1 MNAMRIALIG
11 LGDVGRAYLE
21 ALQSDR
27 QFEVAAVSDTSDER
41 LRGLADSLDAKIYP
55 DCRSLVVAQ
64 TRDPVDALFVAL
76 PPHQALDLLPPAAER
91 GLSLFCHAPMGRSVE
106 ELRHVRD
113 IFSGMSRPAVLSERW
128 SAGLDTGAPADWCD
142 LIGRLFSMCATV
154 ASTSTGVQWRGHRDR
169 AGGGALL
176 YDGYEALHA
185 MVSVAGLPE
194 AVSAECS
201 LTARPGIPATR
212 DTEDAAALT
221 LRFARDIVGSL
232 AVCRNQVDAAWT
244 ISLSGCD
251 GSAAVSPDGMVIRR
265 LDAEEPLSLSRFGG
279 DGLAADVARFGERCR
294 RHCDDTSFKTDLT
307 PHMHTLATIEAAYL
321 SARTGTPEAP
331 KQFVQTYS

>member
-1 MNAMRIALIG
+1 MTAMRIALIG

-27 QFEVAAVSDTSDER
+27 QFTVAAVSDTSDER
-41 LRGLADSLDAKIYP
+41 LRGLADSLDAEVFP

-76 PPHQALDLLPPAAER
+76 PTHQALDLLPLAAER
-91 GLSLFCHAPMGRSVE
+91 GLALFCHAPMGRSVE
-106 ELRHVRD
+106 ELRRVRD
-113 IFSGMSRPAVLSERW
+113 VFSGMSRPAVLSERW
-128 SAGLDTGAPADWCD
+128 SAGLDTSAPGEWSDS
-142 LIGRLFSMCATV
+142 IGRLFSISATV
-154 ASTSTGVQWRGHRDR
+154 ASTSTGAQWRGDRER

-194 AVSAECS
+194 TVSAECT
-201 LTARPGIPATR
+201 LTARPGLPATH

-221 LRFARDIVGSL
+221 LRFARDVVGSL
-232 AVCRNQVDAAWT
+232 AVCRNRPEEAWT
-244 ISLSGCD
+244 ITLAGCD
-251 GSAAVSPDGMVIRR
+251 GSAEVSPSGMGIRR
-265 LDAEEPLSLSRFGG
+265 HDTEEPLSLSRFGG
-279 DGLAADVARFGERCR
+279 DALAADVARFGERCR
-294 RHCDDTSFKTDLT
+294 RHCDDTAFKTDLT

-331 KQFVQTYS
+331 KQFVETYS